1 MEVSRL
7 TFTKET
13 KEKMME
19 PLAHYKKGKLRWNK
33 LKELEA
39 DGKLMSAR
47 NRQDIIGMMGLSKGY
62 GAPYTWVSNMI
73 SKGYIK
79 EVLTGFDKAQRPEYE
94 YHLVG
99 QPNYSYKERAEKT
112 KATKEKKKVIEAKPS
127 TETVGKVYTVPTN
140 DGTKM
145 VIRYKDLVI
154 ELENISTDMVERIVA
169 TLANK

>member
-1 MEVSRL
+1 M
-7 TFTKET
+7 T
-13 KEKMME
+13 E

-79 EVLTGFDKAQRPEYE
+79 EVLTGFDKTQRPEYE

-99 QPNYSYKERAEKT
+99 QPNYSYKDRAEKT
-112 KATKEKKKVIEAKPS
+112 KATKEKKKAMESKPV
-127 TETVGKVYTVPTN
+127 TTPLTMGKVYTVPTN

-145 VIRYKDLVI
+145 VIKYKDLVI
-154 ELENISTDMVERIVA
+154 ELENVSTDMVERIIA